1 MNKDMIDLYTDYQLS
16 SFGQTTATGLSAMME
31 GSISHDAVTRFLT
44 NSEYTSKHLWQQ
56 VKPTIRDIENE
67 DGVLIFDDTIQAKPH
82 TKENETNC
90 WHYDHTTNTTVKGIN
105 LLNCLYHCE
114 GVSLPIAFHIVTKP
128 ICYSDISTRKTKR
141 KATITKNQLLRD
153 MVDTACHNEVKF
165 RYVLMDSWFTSKQTL
180 KHIRKKDKHVIAA
193 LKSNRLIALNL
204 QDKKQ
209 SRYQRINEIGLPDK
223 KTMTGY
229 LKDYPHEVVF
239 IRQVFTNKDGSL
251 GVLYLV
257 CTDSQ
262 LPADK
267 IMSLYEKR
275 WAIEVFHKSLKQNAS
290 LAKSPAHSK
299 RAMHNHVF
307 LSICATVKLECL
319 KLTTKLNH
327 FALKAKLLVAASK
340 AAFDE
345 LTLLRAA

>member
-1 MNKDMIDLYTDYQLS
+1 M
-16 SFGQTTATGLSAMME
+16 
-31 GSISHDAVTRFLT
+31 TRFLT

-114 GVSLPIAFHIVTKP
+114 GVSLPIAFHIVTKL
-128 ICYSDISTRKTKR
+128 ICYSDISTRKIKR

-153 MVDTACHNEVKF
+153 MVDTACHNQVKF

-209 SRYQRINEIGLPDK
+209 SRYQRIDEIGLPDK
-223 KTMTGY
+223 KAMTGY

-275 WAIEVFHKSLKQNAS
+275 
-290 LAKSPAHSK
+290 
-299 RAMHNHVF
+299 
-307 LSICATVKLECL
+307 
-319 KLTTKLNH
+319 
-327 FALKAKLLVAASK
+327 
-340 AAFDE
+340 
-345 LTLLRAA
+345 